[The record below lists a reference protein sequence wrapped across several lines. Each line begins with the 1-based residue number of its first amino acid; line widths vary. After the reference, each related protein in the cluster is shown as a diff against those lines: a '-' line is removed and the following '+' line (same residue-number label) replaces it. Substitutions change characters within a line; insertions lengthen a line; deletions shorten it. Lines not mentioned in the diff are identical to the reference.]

1 MVKGATVLNGVYRPD
16 GLETAAG
23 RADLTGGLLA
33 TVIPLPSSIYF
44 VAIVTL
50 LVVPL
55 DRFLMESRVELS

>member
-1 MVKGATVLNGVYRPD
+1 MVNGATVLNGVYRPD

-33 TVIPLPSSIYF
+33 TVIPLPSIYF